1 MLLSALLLCAP
12 PPLSAQGVTVAGQ
25 IRHGGQNDRPL
36 GGQWAVLLAIREDSS
51 GPADSART
59 DALGR
64 YRLVL
69 SRVDTAALYVVTTR
83 YQDVEY
89 FAPLEP
95 AVAGRAQAAP
105 IAVYDTTT
113 AGPPIRL
120 EGRFFNLFQPG
131 EGGGRRMLEIVQVSN
146 PGDRTRIA
154 PDTANP
160 VWKVVLPS
168 GATGWGAGEG
178 NLDPEG
184 IRLAGDTVKV
194 FAPIWPG
201 TTRYA
206 SYQYALTGRTV
217 RIPLDQW
224 TGQLGLLLEDTT
236 AVVSGAL
243 LTSLGV
249 HEVEGRRF
257 ASYRGGP
264 LEAGSELLVT
274 FSRGPLT
281 AEQLV
286 PYVAGAAALV
296 LAWGLWVAMRRRPL

>member
-1 MLLSALLLCAP
+1 MLAGALLLCAP
-12 PPLSAQGVTVAGQ
+12 LSLSAQAVAVSGR
-25 IRHGGQNDRPL
+25 IHHGGPDDRPL
-36 GGQWAVLLAIREDSS
+36 DGQWAVLLEIRADSS

-59 DALGR
+59 DARGR
-64 YRLVL
+64 YRLAL
-69 SRVDTAALYVVTTR
+69 SRVDTAALYVVITR

-89 FAPLEP
+89 FARLEP
-95 AVAGRAQAAP
+95 AVAGRARAEP
-105 IAVYDTTT
+105 IVVYDTTT

-120 EGRFFNLFQPG
+120 EGRFFNLFQSG
-131 EGGGRRMLEIVQVSN
+131 DGGGRRMLEIVQVSN
-146 PGDRTRIA
+146 PGDRTRVA

-160 VWKVVLPS
+160 VWKIVLPR

-206 SYQYALTGRTV
+206 SYQYALTGRAV

-249 HEVEGRRF
+249 NEVEGRRF

-264 LEAGSELLVT
+264 FEAGSELLVT
-274 FSRGPLT
+274 FSRGPLK

-296 LAWGLWVAMRRRPL
+296 LAWGLWVALRKRPL